1 MSVHLPADPSNFR
14 RPKQKTKPFTEK
26 LVLVTSLCSAGAL
39 AFAIP
44 NLLSGSP
51 VLVGAKTA
59 LLTGAAFVVS
69 YGVNKLAVERGA
81 PLANNGYA
89 TAGIASVFSI
99 LAVGGALFC
108 ATYSGLVYSDV
119 ERLNLERYGRDFSA
133 YVGSGASWSA
143 AADTASS
150 AVRTIGA
157 DLKDKAEC
165 ELASSCISGRGN
177 GGAGPVSRAA
187 EAAAGKAQALTQTIE
202 DSQARRTATLNTLG
216 SLQSR
221 FNDVLSSEELGVS
234 ERRKALQELAR
245 AIGGTVS
252 ELLQTIPLAELRGYA
267 AELRNG
273 ITIPKR
279 PEAQER
285 LSAILAGHGTTLQ
298 QSLASVPVTTAPMP
312 AFPAKTGVS
321 DTFAYLGH
329 FLPIAAITAVVE
341 VTLPILIWFY
351 AYTSLHWAIS
361 RIEPPLPAQENESDL
376 RLRTLLP
383 QADAFVPAIAGP
395 QAGFGP
401 AAERAAETT
410 DRSSAKRSP
419 GRPRKAATN
428 GATITSIRKG
438 AKA

>member
-1 MSVHLPADPSNFR
+1 MSAHNPDGPMFR
-14 RPKQKTKPFTEK
+14 RPKQKSKPFTEK

-69 YGVNKLAVERGA
+69 WGVNKLAVERGA

-89 TAGIASVFSI
+89 SAGIASVGSI
-99 LAVGGALFC
+99 LTVGGALFC

-119 ERLNLERYGRDFSA
+119 ERLNLERYGRDLSV

-150 AVRTIGA
+150 AVQTISA

-187 EAAAGKAQALTQTIE
+187 EAAAGKAQALTQAIE

-245 AIGGTVS
+245 AIGGTVA
-252 ELLQTIPLAELRGYA
+252 ELLQRIPLAELRGYA
-267 AELRNG
+267 AELRGG
-273 ITIPKR
+273 ITIPGR

-285 LSAILAGHGTTLQ
+285 LSAILAGHGGMLA
-298 QSLASVPVTTAPMP
+298 QSLAAVPETISPMP

-329 FLPIAAITAVVE
+329 FLPIAAITAIVE
-341 VTLPILIWFY
+341 CTLPILIWLF
-351 AYTSLHWAIS
+351 AYISLHWAIS
-361 RIEPPLPAQENESDL
+361 RIEPPVPAAENESDL

-395 QAGFGP
+395 QAVAGP
-401 AAERAAETT
+401 AAQADDGATN
-410 DRSSAKRSP
+410 KRSP
-419 GRPRKAATN
+419 GRPRKAAAS